1 MSKQYFVYILASK
14 NNGVIYIGITD
25 DLIGRVWQHKSDVV
39 EGFTKRYQV
48 HKLVYYEIIEDVM
61 EAILR
66 EKRVKKWKR
75 QWKNN
80 IINRFN
86 PSWRDLYDVP

>member
-1 MSKQYFVYILASK
+1 MKQYFVYILASK
-14 NNGVIYIGITD
+14 NNKVIYIGITD
-25 DLIGRVWQHKSDVV
+25 DLVGRVWQHKNDVV

-48 HKLVYYEIIEDVM
+48 HKLVYYEIIEDVT

-66 EKRVKKWKR
+66 EKRMKKWKR

-80 IINRFN
+80 VINGFN
-86 PSWRDLYDVP
+86 PNWDDLYDQL

>member
-1 MSKQYFVYILASK
+1 MKQYFVYILASK
-14 NNGVIYIGITD
+14 NNKVIYIGITD
-25 DLIGRVWQHKSDVV
+25 DLVGRVWQHKNDIV
-39 EGFTKRYQV
+39 ESFTKRYQV

-66 EKRVKKWKR
+66 EKRMKKWKR

-80 IINRFN
+80 VINEFN
-86 PSWRDLYDVP
+86 PNWDDLYDQL

>member
-1 MSKQYFVYILASK
+1 MKEYFVYILASK
-14 NNGVIYIGITD
+14 NNKVIYIGITD
-25 DLIGRVWQHKSDVV
+25 DLVGRVWQHKNDVI

-48 HKLVYYEIIEDVM
+48 HKLVYYEIIEDVA

-66 EKRVKKWKR
+66 EKRMKRWKR

-80 IINRFN
+80 VINKFN
-86 PSWRDLYDVP
+86 HNWDDVYDQL